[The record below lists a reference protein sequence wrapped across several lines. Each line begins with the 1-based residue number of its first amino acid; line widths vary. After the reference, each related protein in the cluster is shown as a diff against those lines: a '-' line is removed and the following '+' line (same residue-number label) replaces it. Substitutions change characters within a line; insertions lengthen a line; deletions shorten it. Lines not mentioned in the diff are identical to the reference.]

1 MSRRG
6 AKDGRSELR
15 EELSDNCTL
24 LQHNNLQLSNPRFA
38 PRPPSNIRLSERDS
52 FGVVVL
58 TNVKPTRRMG
68 LKVAYMSEE
77 TGLRRVATVVG
88 VTGTGSGTS
97 YIVKNEDDEET
108 FTGMGKVFI
117 VLSKMPESRKN
128 AAKVDNRKKRKYIRK
143 ENNKRKGSD
152 EDLPDVDMKLEDD
165 EEVRRSEGR
174 EERSDDR
181 I

>member
-58 TNVKPTRRMG
+58 TNVKPTR
-68 LKVAYMSEE
+68 
-77 TGLRRVATVVG
+77 RRVATVVG